1 MAKFNY
7 TQATEFILKGI
18 TDRPE
23 LQAPL
28 FVIFLAIY
36 IVTVV
41 GNLGLIILIRMDSRL
56 HTPMYFFLSHLAFV
70 DFCYSSAITPK
81 MVVNFVVE
89 KNTISFNACAAQLGC
104 FITFVITEAYILA
117 SMAYDRYVAI
127 CHPLLY
133 SVIMS
138 PKLCKLLVV
147 IPYVYSFLV
156 ALPNTIV
163 TFRLSFCGSNVINHF
178 YCDNVALMPLSCSN
192 THTKQMLIFAFAGF
206 NTIFTSLII
215 FISYIFI
222 IAAILRIPS
231 AEGRFKA
238 FSTCGTHMVTIT
250 VLYGTIIFMYLQPK
264 SKDSLETDKIAAMIY
279 TVVIPILNP
288 VIYSLRN
295 KDVKEALMKTL
306 DKGYKTLKMLR
317 SRM

>member
-1 MAKFNY
+1 MANFNF

-28 FVIFLAIY
+28 FIIFLAIY
-36 IVTVV
+36 TVTVV

-81 MVVNFVVE
+81 MVVHFVVK
-89 KNTISFNACAAQLGC
+89 KNTISFNACAAQVGC
-104 FITFVITEAYILA
+104 FVTFVITEFYILA

-127 CHPLLY
+127 CNPLLY

-138 PKLCKLLVV
+138 PKLCLLLVV

-156 ALPNTIV
+156 ALPNTIL
-163 TFRLSFCGSNVINHF
+163 TFHLSYCGSNVINHF
-178 YCDNVALMPLSCSN
+178 YCDDVALLPLSCSN
-192 THTKQMLIFAFAGF
+192 THTKHMLIFVFAGF
-206 NTIFTSLII
+206 NTISSLSII
-215 FISYIFI
+215 LISYSFI
-222 IAAILRIPS
+222 IAAILRIRS

-238 FSTCGTHMVTIT
+238 FSTCGSHMVTIT
-250 VLYGTIIFMYLQPK
+250 VLYGTLIFMYLQPK
-264 SKDSLETDKIAAMIY
+264 SKDSLETDKISAVIY
-279 TVVIPILNP
+279 TVVIPMLNP
-288 VIYSLRN
+288 LIYSLRN
-295 KDVKEALMKTL
+295 KDVKEALKKVL
-306 DKGYKTLKMLR
+306 IKGCKTLKMFQ